1 MSHLWQQHEYLCL
14 SYQLH
19 IDSAVAAEL
28 LDCHILHPV
37 MSVLLL
43 VGLGVIFLLLPRTG
57 IMSFTIILTF
67 KLLHKNSKSCKAVF
81 RSSGCLSASFM
92 RCSYAFCIHLISFFL
107 FDIMSGFPSVFISSC
122 VNVRINSAVSNFDKQ
137 LSMLSESFSKSFIS
151 LVSCCC
157 ECREN
162 YRPRIFGT

>member
-57 IMSFTIILTF
+57 IISFIIIVTF
-67 KLLHKNSKSCKAVF
+67 KLFNKKQKILQNC
-81 RSSGCLSASFM
+81 
-92 RCSYAFCIHLISFFL
+92 FL
-107 FDIMSGFPSVFISSC
+107 
-122 VNVRINSAVSNFDKQ
+122 
-137 LSMLSESFSKSFIS
+137 LL
-151 LVSCCC
+151 
-157 ECREN
+157 
-162 YRPRIFGT
+162 